1 MVCHLALEV
10 VTHYFIRAYCRDI
23 LSMLGIEK
31 IYLKLGYYFLKILKF
46 NFKFGQY
53 IRSNSL
59 STLPGFQLLKGGY
72 KGREK
77 EGLGIRGGLVSK
89 VLESRTKS

>member
-10 VTHYFIRAYCRDI
+10 VTHYIMRAYCRDI
-23 LSMLGIEK
+23 LSTLGIEK
-31 IYLKLGYYFLKILKF
+31 MYLKLGYCFLKILVL

-53 IRSNSL
+53 IRSNPL
-59 STLPGFQLLKGGY
+59 STLPGSQLLKGGY
-72 KGREK
+72 KGRGK